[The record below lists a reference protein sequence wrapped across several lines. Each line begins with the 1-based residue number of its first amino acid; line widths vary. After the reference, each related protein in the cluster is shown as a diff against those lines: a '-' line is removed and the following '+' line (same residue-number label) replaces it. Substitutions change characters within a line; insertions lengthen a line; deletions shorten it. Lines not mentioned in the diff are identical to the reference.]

1 MTTTAPRPGELDS
14 AQRSA
19 MDPVTLEVL
28 KNAFA
33 TAVDS
38 MSEQILRTCYSFV
51 IYSRDFSS
59 ALCDARGETVMQGS
73 ADIAVHVGTL
83 HFQCRSILEDFEGD
97 INPGDVFA
105 VNDPYRGGTH
115 FNDVSIIRPVFVD
128 GELIAFAQNKG
139 HWADVG
145 GTVPGS
151 FDVNARDHFGEGL
164 RITPVRLWSQGRFL
178 QDVAKLLAANTR
190 APEQVIGDLHAQ
202 AVATAVCEREI
213 LRLVGKYGK
222 GTVTLAMDEVQ
233 NYVERLV
240 RQRISALPD
249 GTWETEDYID
259 FDPAHGEGLVPV
271 KVRMTIDGSQVKY
284 DLTGSAPAVASFLNS
299 GYGAAFSGVAAGTK
313 AFFPDVPLNSG
324 FYRAMQADLGPK
336 GTVVNAEW
344 PTAVTGFCSGPY
356 EKIMNSIF
364 ELWSHVMPERAI
376 ACSFNLEYLLVGG
389 RDARVEGR
397 PYFMWYDWMVGGW
410 GGRSTKDGTGAS
422 APVFGVGLAVQPL
435 EGQERLSP
443 VLTST
448 HEILVDSG
456 GPGLFRGGC
465 GVEKGGT
472 LTAAEDAV
480 MSYCCDRARSIAWG
494 LEGGLPSSP
503 HGVWLNKGQDSE
515 RFLGA
520 VFSNVPVK
528 PGDTF
533 TRPSAGGGGYGDP
546 LERDPLAVREDVADG
561 YVSVKRARTDY
572 GVVVECV
579 DEELAE
585 YVVLEQETTEE
596 RARIRAGR
604 LGWLQEDPVAVAER
618 YRDGS
623 LDALDLI
630 RQYGVIVDWGTG
642 ELLPTTTQQFRAM
655 LAKRSSSAWN

>member
-1 MTTTAPRPGELDS
+1 
-14 AQRSA
+14 
-19 MDPVTLEVL
+19 
-28 KNAFA
+28 
-33 TAVDS
+33 
-38 MSEQILRTCYSFV
+38 
-51 IYSRDFSS
+51 
-59 ALCDARGETVMQGS
+59 
-73 ADIAVHVGTL
+73 
-83 HFQCRSILEDFEGD
+83 
-97 INPGDVFA
+97 
-105 VNDPYRGGTH
+105 
-115 FNDVSIIRPVFVD
+115 
-128 GELIAFAQNKG
+128 
-139 HWADVG
+139 
-145 GTVPGS
+145 
-151 FDVNARDHFGEGL
+151 
-164 RITPVRLWSQGRFL
+164 
-178 QDVAKLLAANTR
+178 
-190 APEQVIGDLHAQ
+190 
-202 AVATAVCEREI
+202 
-213 LRLVGKYGK
+213 
-222 GTVTLAMDEVQ
+222 
-233 NYVERLV
+233 
-240 RQRISALPD
+240 
-249 GTWETEDYID
+249 
-259 FDPAHGEGLVPV
+259 
-271 KVRMTIDGSQVKY
+271 
-284 DLTGSAPAVASFLNS
+284 
-299 GYGAAFSGVAAGTK
+299 
-313 AFFPDVPLNSG
+313 
-324 FYRAMQADLGPK
+324 
-336 GTVVNAEW
+336 
-344 PTAVTGFCSGPY
+344 
-356 EKIMNSIF
+356 
-364 ELWSHVMPERAI
+364 
-376 ACSFNLEYLLVGG
+376 
-389 RDARVEGR
+389 
-397 PYFMWYDWMVGGW
+397 
-410 GGRSTKDGTGAS
+410 
-422 APVFGVGLAVQPL
+422 VQPL

-655 LAKRSSSAWN
+655 LAKRTSSAWN